1 MKKFQLPKITL
12 KGKAK
17 RIVVKAK
24 IKSPTIMIVA
34 GVAGVVGG
42 TVMACRATMKLKPIL
57 DEGKEATNDIHE
69 YASSDEAKEKG
80 YTEKEETKAIFKP
93 ENIIGQLVN
102 ADASWNRLFDV
113 PHRKFLRMY
122 IVYHLNVSS
131 IRQDSKRL
139 DTIVI
144 DNDLMRRMNMTED
157 DLYSAAVINMGKP
170 YIANTAEFL
179 QLDPDVYDSVGDNL
193 LIISNTNLIYGAFAI
208 TQDTVLASVSKRIGG
223 DFVILPGSVNEMYAV
238 KLYSNMNMD
247 EIQSW
252 ANEVSHILKDET
264 EFITTDV
271 YIYRS
276 KSHIIESV
284 PGGQEWQL

>member
-1 MKKFQLPKITL
+1 MK
-12 KGKAK
+12 
-17 RIVVKAK
+17 
-24 IKSPTIMIVA
+24 
-34 GVAGVVGG
+34 
-42 TVMACRATMKLKPIL
+42 IL
-57 DEGKEATNDIHE
+57 
-69 YASSDEAKEKG
+69 SR
-80 YTEKEETKAIFKP
+80 EETKAIFKP

-102 ADASWNRLFDV
+102 ADAGWNRLFDV

-179 QLDPDVYDSVGDNL
+179 QLDSHVHDPLGDNL
-193 LIISNTNLIYGAFAI
+193 LIISNTNCIYGAFAI
-208 TQDTVLASVSKRIGG
+208 TQGTVLATVSKRIGG
-223 DFVILPGSVNEMYAV
+223 DFVILPGSVDEMYAA
-238 KLYSNMNMD
+238 KLYPNMNLD
-247 EIQSW
+247 NIQTW
-252 ANEVSHILKDET
+252 ANEVSHMIRDET
-264 EFITTDV
+264 EFITNDI

>member
-1 MKKFQLPKITL
+1 MRVLS
-12 KGKAK
+12 
-17 RIVVKAK
+17 R
-24 IKSPTIMIVA
+24 
-34 GVAGVVGG
+34 
-42 TVMACRATMKLKPIL
+42 
-57 DEGKEATNDIHE
+57 
-69 YASSDEAKEKG
+69 
-80 YTEKEETKAIFKP
+80 EETKAMFKP
-93 ENIIGQLVN
+93 ENIIGRLVN
-102 ADASWNRLFDV
+102 ADAGWNRLYDV

-131 IRQDSKRL
+131 IRHESKIL

-144 DNDLMRRMNMTED
+144 DNDLMHRMGMTEN
-157 DLYSAAVINMGKP
+157 DLYSAAVINIGKP
-170 YIANTAEFL
+170 YIANTTEFL
-179 QLDPDVYDSVGDNL
+179 QLDPDVYDPIGDNL
-193 LIISNTNLIYGAFAI
+193 LIISNTNLIYGAFVI

-238 KLYSNMNMD
+238 KLYPNMNMD

-252 ANEVSHILKDET
+252 ANEVSRIIKDDT
-264 EFITTDV
+264 EFITTDI